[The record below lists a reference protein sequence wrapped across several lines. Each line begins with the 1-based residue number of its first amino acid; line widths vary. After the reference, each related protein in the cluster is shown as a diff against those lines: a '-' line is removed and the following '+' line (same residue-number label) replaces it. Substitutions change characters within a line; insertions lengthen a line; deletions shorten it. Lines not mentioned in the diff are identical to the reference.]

1 MGVMNSVLDMLR
13 WRRLGKH
20 SRYEDRDL
28 SQKRGLGVHQGRDG
42 DQRQEARL
50 RQSRGHMDNVQE
62 DPVDPQQLRRRR
74 DPPPDWKGA
83 AGEMEGKPGD
93 RGVKPREESVS
104 RREWTTVSNAAK
116 EVKQDKI

>member
-20 SRYEDRDL
+20 SRYEDRPEPEIWTW
-28 SQKRGLGVHQGRDG
+28 STSRERWWPKTRGKIETV
-42 DQRQEARL
+42 QRTHGKCTGGPNGSPATQEERPSTRL
-50 RQSRGHMDNVQE
+50 ERSS
-62 DPVDPQQLRRRR
+62 
-74 DPPPDWKGA
+74 
-83 AGEMEGKPGD
+83 GEMEGKPGD

>member
-28 SQKRGLGVHQGRDG
+28 SQKYGLGVHQG
-42 DQRQEARL
+42 DQIQEARL
-50 RQSRGHMDNVQE
+50 RQSRGHMENVQE
-62 DPVDPQQLRRRR
+62 DPMDPQQLRRR

-93 RGVKPREESVS
+93 RGVKPREESAS